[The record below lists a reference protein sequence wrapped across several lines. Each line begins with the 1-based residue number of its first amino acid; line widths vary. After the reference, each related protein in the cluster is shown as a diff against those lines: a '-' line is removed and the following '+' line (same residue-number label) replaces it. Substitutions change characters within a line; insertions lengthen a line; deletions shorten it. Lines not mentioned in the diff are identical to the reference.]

1 MTAASERGSL
11 TRRRLLDSAR
21 ELFTERGYH
30 ETPIEQVFEAAGV
43 SRGALYHHFDNKQ
56 DLFAA
61 VLEEVEAEV
70 ADAVSQA
77 AAGAGTVTDALRA
90 GCLMYL
96 DLAFDPA
103 VRQIALIDAPSALGW
118 EKWRAVEAR
127 HGYALLAAA
136 IQHEADEGR
145 LNHELVEYR
154 ARSLLATLIELGLMI
169 SRSGDPARARA
180 LAGRALED
188 LLDQF
193 SPRTTPERKGGDGSP
208 ARASGSVITQSY
220 DAAGSS

>member
-1 MTAASERGSL
+1 MVPDRWSVCTIRQMTDASERGSL

-43 SRGALYHHFDNKQ
+43 SRGALYHHFENKQ

-70 ADAVSQA
+70 AEAVRRA
-77 AAGAGTVTDALRA
+77 AAGAGTVADALRA

-96 DLAFDPA
+96 DLAFDPV
-103 VRQIALIDAPSALGW
+103 VRQISLIDAPSALGW
-118 EKWRAVEAR
+118 ERWRAVEAR
-127 HGYALLAAA
+127 HGYGLLAAA

-145 LNHELVEYR
+145 LNPELVEYR

-169 SRSGDPARARA
+169 SRSEDPARARA

-188 LLDQF
+188 LLDQL
-193 SPRTTPERKGGDGSP
+193 SARTTPERKGGPHHQGTKS
-208 ARASGSVITQSY
+208 
-220 DAAGSS
+220 